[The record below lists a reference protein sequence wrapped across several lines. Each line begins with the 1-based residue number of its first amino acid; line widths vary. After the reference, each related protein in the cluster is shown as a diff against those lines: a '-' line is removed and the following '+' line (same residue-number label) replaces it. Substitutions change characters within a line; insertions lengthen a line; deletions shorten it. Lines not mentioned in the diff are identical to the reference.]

1 MRPLWLDAA
10 ALRTLVDDLTG
21 LQLQTLHVLL
31 GGVALGHC
39 PLTQRGNKKE
49 HRQQQVNTLTSVL
62 YHQLYLSLKYE
73 KLKITFLSDVYFAI
87 QSRAGLEGS
96 VGQIWPTG
104 RQLLT
109 TALELSTCHV

>member
-49 HRQQQVNTLTSVL
+49 RRQQQVNTQ
-62 YHQLYLSLKYE
+62 YF
-73 KLKITFLSDVYFAI
+73 ITNCI
-87 QSRAGLEGS
+87 
-96 VGQIWPTG
+96 
-104 RQLLT
+104 
-109 TALELSTCHV
+109 CHSNTRN